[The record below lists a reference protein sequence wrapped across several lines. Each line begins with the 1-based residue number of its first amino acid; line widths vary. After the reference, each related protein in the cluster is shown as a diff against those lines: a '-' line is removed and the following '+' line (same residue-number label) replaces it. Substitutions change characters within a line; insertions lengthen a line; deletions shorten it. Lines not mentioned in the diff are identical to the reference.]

1 MTFDSDAFISYALL
15 DNLPLIEGDRGW
27 VGDFHRALEIRL
39 GQLRGK
45 QPQIWRDP
53 KLQGNG
59 YFADVLI
66 ERLARVGVLV
76 SILSP
81 PYLNSEWTRRELA
94 EFWKAALEYGGV
106 RVGDKARVF
115 KVLKTW
121 VPLDRHPQEVR
132 DLLGYEFFTRDPLT
146 GKTRELN
153 RVFGAEAQR
162 DFWMKLDDLAHD
174 ICALLEELERDSDR
188 APAPTPK
195 DAVYLAETT
204 MDLKAEHE
212 SIRRELQE
220 HGYNVLPASPLPV
233 VESELRAAV
242 AEQLGRCRLSIH
254 LVGRHLSL
262 VPEGGRESLIAVQN
276 ELAIERAS
284 KGDFSRLV
292 WIRAGLQIED
302 ERQRKL
308 IEQLR
313 MNPRM
318 DMRADLIETTLE
330 ALRTVIRDRL
340 RSAPKTMPE
349 PDAAAKPAA
358 QLADLYLIYDQRDQD
373 VIQPWQQFFFQ
384 QGLEVLH
391 PYFEG
396 SETEVRESHEENLCN
411 CDAVLIHY
419 GAAGESW

>member
-1 MTFDSDAFISYALL
+1 MTFDSDAFISYAHL

-53 KLQGNG
+53 KLQGND

-94 EFWKAALEYGGV
+94 EFWKATLEYGGV

-233 VESELRAAV
+233 V
-242 AEQLGRCRLSIH
+242 
-254 LVGRHLSL
+254 
-262 VPEGGRESLIAVQN
+262 
-276 ELAIERAS
+276 
-284 KGDFSRLV
+284 
-292 WIRAGLQIED
+292 
-302 ERQRKL
+302 
-308 IEQLR
+308 
-313 MNPRM
+313 
-318 DMRADLIETTLE
+318 
-330 ALRTVIRDRL
+330 
-340 RSAPKTMPE
+340 
-349 PDAAAKPAA
+349 
-358 QLADLYLIYDQRDQD
+358 
-373 VIQPWQQFFFQ
+373 
-384 QGLEVLH
+384 
-391 PYFEG
+391 
-396 SETEVRESHEENLCN
+396 
-411 CDAVLIHY
+411 
-419 GAAGESW
+419 